1 MDKINLKEEA
11 TLEKIRSFFN
21 SEDMNEEEIA
31 SVLEELSDDEKEEL
45 TDYLL
50 EEEGISDLE
59 EIEEID
65 DIDDD
70 IIEESEDE
78 EDDRP
83 IKRPEPVSLS
93 PITRKD
99 MMKLSDLTNEEIV
112 ERFQQGNQNALSALV
127 EKNQGLVRSRA
138 SYFYRSHGNDLDLE
152 DLVQSGMLGMIRA
165 AEKFDLS
172 LGYKFTTYA
181 YKWID
186 KAIRKAINKEG
197 HTIRIPAGKY
207 LKLNK
212 LKQILKANPEA
223 SDEEIYKILEKE
235 GIDKKQADDL
245 FLINRNQV
253 NSTSLNINLDSEDST
268 GDELMDMVGDESTPV
283 DILILEKD
291 MENFLM
297 KALDQLTDREKQII
311 IYRYGLDNEK
321 PKTLE
326 EIGTIYD
333 LSRERI
339 RQIENQA
346 LGKLKE
352 YSDAENWKELLQ
364 NKLRIYLQQ
373 FFCKNFQESQA
384 F

>member
-1 MDKINLKEEA
+1 MDKINFNDEEVFEKFKDFFDEDDIDEKEA
-11 TLEKIRSFFN
+11 QKIYKGLT
-21 SEDMNEEEIA
+21 E
-31 SVLEELSDDEKEEL
+31 DEKEEFDQFL
-45 TDYLL
+45 
-50 EEEGISDLE
+50 
-59 EIEEID
+59 
-65 DIDDD
+65 
-70 IIEESEDE
+70 EDE
-78 EDDRP
+78 ELEEDEYKDEEDRKK
-83 IKRPEPVSLS
+83 IKNSLVARQRS
-93 PITRKD
+93 DIIR
-99 MMKLSDLTNEEIV
+99 LSDLTNEQIV
-112 ERFQQGNQNALSALV
+112 EQFQEGNQNALGALV
-127 EKNQGLVRSRA
+127 DKNQGLVRSRA
-138 SYFYRSHGNDLDLE
+138 SYFYRSHGNDLELE

-165 AEKFDLS
+165 AEKFDLT

-223 SDEEIYKILEKE
+223 SEEELYKILKQE

-268 GDELMDMVGDESTPV
+268 GDELMDMVGDDSIPV
-283 DILILEKD
+283 DDQILKKD
-291 MENFLM
+291 MEDFLM
-297 KALDQLTDREKQII
+297 KALDQLSDREKQII

-326 EIGTIYD
+326 EIGTIYS

-346 LGKLKE
+346 LGKLKQ
-352 YSDAENWKELLQ
+352 YSDQ
-364 NKLRIYLQQ
+364 D
-373 FFCKNFQESQA
+373 
-384 F
+384 

>member
-1 MDKINLKEEA
+1 MDKINLKD
-11 TLEKIRSFFN
+11 KRVVDRIRDFFN
-21 SEDMNEEEIA
+21 SEDMGVEEIA
-31 SVLEELSDDEKEEL
+31 SVLEELSEEEKEEL
-45 TDYLL
+45 TDFV
-50 EEEGISDLE
+50 EEEEIQEDEDYE
-59 EIEEID
+59 EKDDIEEAE
-65 DIDDD
+65 DIDEDD
-70 IIEESEDE
+70 EDE
-78 EDDRP
+78 EP
-83 IKRPEPVSLS
+83 KVKRSESTAIT
-93 PITRKD
+93 PITRSD
-99 MMKLSDLTNEEIV
+99 MMKMSDLTNEEIV
-112 ERFQQGNQNALSALV
+112 EQFQLGNQNALAALV

-165 AEKFDLS
+165 AEKFDLT

-283 DILILEKD
+283 DMLILERD

-297 KALDQLTDREKQII
+297 QALDQLTERERQII

-326 EIGTIYD
+326 EIGSIYD

-352 YSDAENWKELLQ
+352 YSDAE
-364 NKLRIYLQQ
+364 
-373 FFCKNFQESQA
+373 S
-384 F
+384 

>member
-1 MDKINLKEEA
+1 MDKINFNDEEVFEKFKDFFDEEDIDQKEA
-11 TLEKIRSFFN
+11 EKLYKSLT
-21 SEDMNEEEIA
+21 E
-31 SVLEELSDDEKEEL
+31 DEKEEF
-45 TDYLL
+45 DQYLEDEQL
-50 EEEGISDLE
+50 D
-59 EIEEID
+59 
-65 DIDDD
+65 
-70 IIEESEDE
+70 EDE
-78 EDDRP
+78 EENIHK
-83 IKRPEPVSLS
+83 IKNSLVAKKRS
-93 PITRKD
+93 DIIR
-99 MMKLSDLTNEEIV
+99 LSDLTNEQIV
-112 ERFQQGNQNALSALV
+112 EQFQEGNQNALGALV
-127 EKNQGLVRSRA
+127 DKNQGLVRSRA
-138 SYFYRSHGNDLDLE
+138 SYFYRSHGNDLELE

-165 AEKFDLS
+165 AEKFDLT

-223 SDEEIYKILEKE
+223 SEEELYKILKQE

-268 GDELMDMVGDESTPV
+268 GDELMDMVGDDSIPV
-283 DILILEKD
+283 DDQILKKD
-291 MENFLM
+291 MEDFLM
-297 KALDQLTDREKQII
+297 KALDQLSDREKQII

-326 EIGTIYD
+326 EIGTIYS

-346 LGKLKE
+346 LGKLKQ
-352 YSDAENWKELLQ
+352 YSDQDWK
-364 NKLRIYLQQ
+364 
-373 FFCKNFQESQA
+373 SA
-384 F
+384 

>member
-1 MDKINLKEEA
+1 MDKIDFNDEEVF
-11 TLEKIRSFFN
+11 EKFKDFFD
-21 SEDMNEEEIA
+21 EDDIDEKQAQKIYKGLTE
-31 SVLEELSDDEKEEL
+31 DEKEEFEQF
-45 TDYLL
+45 L
-50 EEEGISDLE
+50 EDEEL
-59 EIEEID
+59 EIEEEELEIEEEED
-65 DIDDD
+65 RKKIKNSIVARQRSD
-70 IIEESEDE
+70 II
-78 EDDRP
+78 R
-83 IKRPEPVSLS
+83 
-93 PITRKD
+93 
-99 MMKLSDLTNEEIV
+99 LSDLTNEQIV
-112 ERFQQGNQNALSALV
+112 EQFQEGNQNALGALV
-127 EKNQGLVRSRA
+127 DKNQGLVRSRA
-138 SYFYRSHGNDLDLE
+138 SYFYRSHGNDLELE

-165 AEKFDLS
+165 AEKFDLT

-223 SDEEIYKILEKE
+223 SEEELYKILKQE

-268 GDELMDMVGDESTPV
+268 GDELMDMVGDDSIPV
-283 DILILEKD
+283 DDQILKKD
-291 MENFLM
+291 MEDFLM
-297 KALDQLTDREKQII
+297 KALDQLSDREKQII

-326 EIGTIYD
+326 EIGTIYN

-346 LGKLKE
+346 LGKLKQ
-352 YSDAENWKELLQ
+352 YSDQDW
-364 NKLRIYLQQ
+364 
-373 FFCKNFQESQA
+373 
-384 F
+384 

>member
-1 MDKINLKEEA
+1 MDKINLKEERVV
-11 TLEKIRSFFN
+11 KRIRDFFN
-21 SEDMNEEEIA
+21 SEDIGIEEIA
-31 SVLEELSDDEKEEL
+31 TILEELSDEEKEEL
-45 TDYLL
+45 LDFI
-50 EEEGISDLE
+50 EEEE
-59 EIEEID
+59 EIEEDEEYEEKD
-65 DIDDD
+65 DIDQDVDIDD
-70 IIEESEDE
+70 EDDE
-78 EDDRP
+78 EETEV
-83 IKRPEPVSLS
+83 KRNESTAIT
-93 PITRKD
+93 PITRSD
-99 MMKLSDLTNEEIV
+99 MMKMSDLTNEEIV
-112 ERFQQGNQNALSALV
+112 EQFQLGNQNALAALV
-127 EKNQGLVRSRA
+127 DKNQGLVRSRA

-165 AEKFDLS
+165 AEKFDLT

-223 SDEEIYKILEKE
+223 SDEELYKILEKE

-283 DILILEKD
+283 DMLILERD

-297 KALDQLTDREKQII
+297 QALDQLTDREKQII

-321 PKTLE
+321 PRTLE

-352 YSDAENWKELLQ
+352 YSDS
-364 NKLRIYLQQ
+364 
-373 FFCKNFQESQA
+373 ES
-384 F
+384 

>member
-1 MDKINLKEEA
+1 MDKINLKDKE
-11 TLEKIRSFFN
+11 TLEKLRDYLDTS
-21 SEDMNEEEIA
+21 D
-31 SVLEELSDDEKEEL
+31 LSDEEL
-45 TDYLL
+45 TEIVEAMTD
-50 EEEGISDLE
+50 EQRE
-59 EIEEID
+59 EIL
-65 DIDDD
+65 D
-70 IIEESEDE
+70 IISE
-78 EDDRP
+78 EDDEDFDDDDDLIGSAKKGVNTSLAP
-83 IKRPEPVSLS
+83 IR
-93 PITRKD
+93 RKD
-99 MMKLSDLTNEEIV
+99 MMKLSDLNNEEIV
-112 ERFQQGNQNALSALV
+112 EQFQLGNQNALSALV

-138 SYFYRSHGNDLDLE
+138 SYFFRSHGNDLDLE

-165 AEKFDLS
+165 AEKFDLT

-223 SDEEIYKILEKE
+223 SDEEIYRILENE
-235 GIDKKQADDL
+235 GINKKQADDL

-283 DILILEKD
+283 DMLILEKD

-297 KALDQLTDREKQII
+297 QALDQLTDREKQII

-326 EIGTIYD
+326 QIGAIYD

-346 LGKLKE
+346 LGKLKD
-352 YSDAENWKELLQ
+352 YSDS
-364 NKLRIYLQQ
+364 IG
-373 FFCKNFQESQA
+373 
-384 F
+384 

>member
-1 MDKINLKEEA
+1 MGGKMDKINLKDKQ
-11 TLEKIRSFFN
+11 TLEKLKEYLN
-21 SEDMNEEEIA
+21 SDDLSEEEIFTI
-31 SVLEELSDDEKEEL
+31 LEGLSQEEK
-45 TDYLL
+45 
-50 EEEGISDLE
+50 
-59 EIEEID
+59 D
-65 DIDDD
+65 DIMEIITDDIEDEDDD
-70 IIEESEDE
+70 
-78 EDDRP
+78 DDDFIGRNKSGVNASITP
-83 IKRPEPVSLS
+83 IK
-93 PITRKD
+93 RKD
-99 MMKLSDLTNEEIV
+99 MMKLSDLTNEQIV
-112 ERFQQGNQNALSALV
+112 EQFQIGNQNALAALV

-138 SYFYRSHGNDLDLE
+138 SYFFRSHGNDLDLE

-223 SDEEIYKILEKE
+223 SDEELYRILENE

-283 DILILEKD
+283 DMLILEKD
-291 MENFLM
+291 MENFLL

-326 EIGTIYD
+326 EIGKIYD

-352 YSDAENWKELLQ
+352 FSERE
-364 NKLRIYLQQ
+364 
-373 FFCKNFQESQA
+373 E
-384 F
+384 

>member
-1 MDKINLKEEA
+1 MDKINFNDEEVFEKFKDFFDEDDIDEKEA
-11 TLEKIRSFFN
+11 QKIYKGLT
-21 SEDMNEEEIA
+21 E
-31 SVLEELSDDEKEEL
+31 DEKEEFDQFL
-45 TDYLL
+45 
-50 EEEGISDLE
+50 
-59 EIEEID
+59 
-65 DIDDD
+65 
-70 IIEESEDE
+70 EDE
-78 EDDRP
+78 ELEEDEYKDEEDRKK
-83 IKRPEPVSLS
+83 IKNSLVARQRS
-93 PITRKD
+93 DIIR
-99 MMKLSDLTNEEIV
+99 LSDLTNEQIV
-112 ERFQQGNQNALSALV
+112 EQFQDGNQNALGALV
-127 EKNQGLVRSRA
+127 DKNQGLVRSRA
-138 SYFYRSHGNDLDLE
+138 SYFYRSHGNDLELE

-165 AEKFDLS
+165 AEKFDLT

-223 SDEEIYKILEKE
+223 SEEELYKILKQE

-268 GDELMDMVGDESTPV
+268 GDELMDMVGDDSIPV
-283 DILILEKD
+283 DDQILKKD
-291 MENFLM
+291 MEDFLM
-297 KALDQLTDREKQII
+297 KALDQLSDREKQII

-326 EIGTIYD
+326 EIGTIYS

-346 LGKLKE
+346 LGKLKQ
-352 YSDAENWKELLQ
+352 YSDQ
-364 NKLRIYLQQ
+364 D
-373 FFCKNFQESQA
+373 
-384 F
+384 

>member
-1 MDKINLKEEA
+1 MDKINLKDKE
-11 TLEKIRSFFN
+11 TLEKLRDYLDTN
-21 SEDMNEEEIA
+21 D
-31 SVLEELSDDEKEEL
+31 LSDEEL
-45 TDYLL
+45 TNLVESMTD
-50 EEEGISDLE
+50 EQRE
-59 EIEEID
+59 EILDIISED
-65 DIDDD
+65 DEDFDDD
-70 IIEESEDE
+70 
-78 EDDRP
+78 DDDLIGSAKKGVNTSLAP
-83 IKRPEPVSLS
+83 IR
-93 PITRKD
+93 RKD
-99 MMKLSDLTNEEIV
+99 MMKLSDLNNEEIV
-112 ERFQQGNQNALSALV
+112 EQFQLGNQNALSALV

-138 SYFYRSHGNDLDLE
+138 SYFFRSHGNDLDLE

-165 AEKFDLS
+165 AEKFDLT

-223 SDEEIYKILEKE
+223 SDEEIYRILENE
-235 GIDKKQADDL
+235 GINKKQADDL

-283 DILILEKD
+283 DMVILEKD

-297 KALDQLTDREKQII
+297 QALDQLTEREKQII

-326 EIGTIYD
+326 QIGSIYD

-346 LGKLKE
+346 LGKLKD
-352 YSDAENWKELLQ
+352 YSDS
-364 NKLRIYLQQ
+364 IG
-373 FFCKNFQESQA
+373 
-384 F
+384 

>member
-1 MDKINLKEEA
+1 MDKINLKDER
-11 TLEKIRSFFN
+11 TIKRLHQYFN
-21 SEDMNEEEIA
+21 SEDMSQEEIA
-31 SVLEELSDDEKEEL
+31 SVIEDLSDEEKEEVYDFI
-45 TDYLL
+45 TK
-50 EEEGISDLE
+50 EEEIIE
-59 EIEEID
+59 EEEFEENEEID
-65 DIDDD
+65 EVDD
-70 IIEESEDE
+70 IEDE
-78 EDDRP
+78 DDEDF
-83 IKRPEPVSLS
+83 IKVKRNQTAAITPL
-93 PITRKD
+93 TRKD

-112 ERFQQGNQNALSALV
+112 EQFQEGNQNALAALV

-223 SDEEIYKILEKE
+223 SDEELYKILEKE

-283 DILILEKD
+283 DMLILERD

-297 KALDQLTDREKQII
+297 KALNQLTDREKQII

-326 EIGTIYD
+326 EIGSIYD

-352 YSDAENWKELLQ
+352 YSDSEN
-364 NKLRIYLQQ
+364 
-373 FFCKNFQESQA
+373 
-384 F
+384 

>member
-1 MDKINLKEEA
+1 MDKIDFNDEEVF
-11 TLEKIRSFFN
+11 EKFKDFFD
-21 SEDMNEEEIA
+21 EDDIDEKQAQKIYKGLTE
-31 SVLEELSDDEKEEL
+31 DEKEEFEQF
-45 TDYLL
+45 L
-50 EEEGISDLE
+50 EDEEL
-59 EIEEID
+59 EIEEEEDRKKIKNS
-65 DIDDD
+65 IVARQRSD
-70 IIEESEDE
+70 II
-78 EDDRP
+78 R
-83 IKRPEPVSLS
+83 
-93 PITRKD
+93 
-99 MMKLSDLTNEEIV
+99 LSDLTNEQIV
-112 ERFQQGNQNALSALV
+112 EQFQEGNQNALGALV
-127 EKNQGLVRSRA
+127 DKNQGLVRSRA
-138 SYFYRSHGNDLDLE
+138 SYFYRSHGNDLELE

-165 AEKFDLS
+165 AEKFDLT

-223 SDEEIYKILEKE
+223 SEEELYKILKQE

-268 GDELMDMVGDESTPV
+268 GDELMDMVGDDSIPV
-283 DILILEKD
+283 DDQILKKD
-291 MENFLM
+291 MEDFLM
-297 KALDQLTDREKQII
+297 KALDQLSEREKQII

-326 EIGTIYD
+326 EIGTIYN

-346 LGKLKE
+346 LGKLKQ
-352 YSDAENWKELLQ
+352 YSDQ
-364 NKLRIYLQQ
+364 D
-373 FFCKNFQESQA
+373 
-384 F
+384 

>member
-1 MDKINLKEEA
+1 MDKINLKDKE
-11 TLEKIRSFFN
+11 TLEKLRDYLDTTDMTEEELIEVVESMTDEQKEEILDII
-21 SEDMNEEEIA
+21 SEDD
-31 SVLEELSDDEKEEL
+31 DDE
-45 TDYLL
+45 DF
-50 EEEGISDLE
+50 
-59 EIEEID
+59 
-65 DIDDD
+65 DDD
-70 IIEESEDE
+70 DLIGSAKKGVNTSLA
-78 EDDRP
+78 P
-83 IKRPEPVSLS
+83 IR
-93 PITRKD
+93 RKD
-99 MMKLSDLTNEEIV
+99 MMKLSDLNNEEIV
-112 ERFQQGNQNALSALV
+112 EQFQLGNQNALSALV

-138 SYFYRSHGNDLDLE
+138 SYFFRSHGNDLDLE

-165 AEKFDLS
+165 AEKFDLT

-223 SDEEIYKILEKE
+223 SDEEIYRILENE
-235 GIDKKQADDL
+235 GINKKQADDL

-283 DILILEKD
+283 DMLILEKD

-297 KALDQLTDREKQII
+297 QALDQLTDREKQII

-326 EIGTIYD
+326 QIGSIYD

-346 LGKLKE
+346 LGKLKD
-352 YSDAENWKELLQ
+352 YSDS
-364 NKLRIYLQQ
+364 IG
-373 FFCKNFQESQA
+373 
-384 F
+384 

>member
-1 MDKINLKEEA
+1 MDKINLKDTE
-11 TLEKIRSFFN
+11 TLEKLRDYLDTS
-21 SEDMNEEEIA
+21 D
-31 SVLEELSDDEKEEL
+31 LSDEEL
-45 TDYLL
+45 TQLVEAMTD
-50 EEEGISDLE
+50 EQRE
-59 EIEEID
+59 EIL
-65 DIDDD
+65 D
-70 IIEESEDE
+70 IISE
-78 EDDRP
+78 EDDEDFDDDDDLIGSAKKGVNTSLAP
-83 IKRPEPVSLS
+83 IR
-93 PITRKD
+93 RKD
-99 MMKLSDLTNEEIV
+99 MMKLSDLNNEEIV
-112 ERFQQGNQNALSALV
+112 EQFQLGNQNALSALV

-138 SYFYRSHGNDLDLE
+138 SYFFRSHGNDLDLE

-165 AEKFDLS
+165 AEKFDLT

-223 SDEEIYKILEKE
+223 SDEEIYRILENE
-235 GIDKKQADDL
+235 GINKKQADDL

-283 DILILEKD
+283 DMLILEKD

-297 KALDQLTDREKQII
+297 QALDQLTDREKQII

-326 EIGTIYD
+326 QIGSIYD

-346 LGKLKE
+346 LGKLKD
-352 YSDAENWKELLQ
+352 YSDS
-364 NKLRIYLQQ
+364 IG
-373 FFCKNFQESQA
+373 
-384 F
+384 

>member
-1 MDKINLKEEA
+1 MDKIDFNDKEVF
-11 TLEKIRSFFN
+11 EKFKDFFD
-21 SEDMNEEEIA
+21 EDDIDEKQAQKIYKGLTE
-31 SVLEELSDDEKEEL
+31 DEKEEFEQF
-45 TDYLL
+45 L
-50 EEEGISDLE
+50 EDEEL
-59 EIEEID
+59 EIEEEEDRKKIKNS
-65 DIDDD
+65 IVARQRSD
-70 IIEESEDE
+70 II
-78 EDDRP
+78 R
-83 IKRPEPVSLS
+83 
-93 PITRKD
+93 
-99 MMKLSDLTNEEIV
+99 LSDLTNEQIV
-112 ERFQQGNQNALSALV
+112 EQFQEGNQNALGALV
-127 EKNQGLVRSRA
+127 DKNQGLVRSRA
-138 SYFYRSHGNDLDLE
+138 SYFYRSHGNDLELE

-165 AEKFDLS
+165 AEKFDLT

-223 SDEEIYKILEKE
+223 SEEELYKILKQE

-268 GDELMDMVGDESTPV
+268 GDELMDMVGDDSIPV
-283 DILILEKD
+283 DDQILKKD
-291 MENFLM
+291 MEDFLM
-297 KALDQLTDREKQII
+297 KALDQLSDREKQII

-326 EIGTIYD
+326 EIGTIYN

-346 LGKLKE
+346 LGKLKQ
-352 YSDAENWKELLQ
+352 YSDQDW
-364 NKLRIYLQQ
+364 
-373 FFCKNFQESQA
+373 
-384 F
+384 

>member
-1 MDKINLKEEA
+1 MDKINLKDKK
-11 TLEKIRSFFN
+11 TLEKLQEYLN
-21 SEDMNEEEIA
+21 SEDLTEEEII
-31 SVLEELSDDEKEEL
+31 SILEGLTEEEKDEIMDIISDEVDDDE
-45 TDYLL
+45 
-50 EEEGISDLE
+50 
-59 EIEEID
+59 
-65 DIDDD
+65 DDD
-70 IIEESEDE
+70 FEERNKNVSKTSIMPISRRDMIE
-78 EDDRP
+78 
-83 IKRPEPVSLS
+83 
-93 PITRKD
+93 
-99 MMKLSDLTNEEIV
+99 LSDLTNEQIV
-112 ERFQQGNQNALSALV
+112 EQFQIGNQNALAALV

-138 SYFYRSHGNDLDLE
+138 SYFFRSHGNDLDLE

-223 SDEEIYKILEKE
+223 SDEELYRILEKE

-283 DILILEKD
+283 DMLILEKD
-291 MENFLM
+291 MENFLL

-311 IYRYGLDNEK
+311 IFRYGLDNEK

-326 EIGTIYD
+326 EIGKIYD

-352 YSDAENWKELLQ
+352 FSERE
-364 NKLRIYLQQ
+364 
-373 FFCKNFQESQA
+373 E
-384 F
+384 

>member
-50 EEEGISDLE
+50 EEEGISDPE

-70 IIEESEDE
+70 IIEENEDE

-83 IKRPEPVSLS
+83 IKRSEPVSLS

-352 YSDAENWKELLQ
+352 YSDAEN
-364 NKLRIYLQQ
+364 
-373 FFCKNFQESQA
+373 
-384 F
+384 

>member
-1 MDKINLKEEA
+1 MGDKMDKINLKDKK
-11 TLEKIRSFFN
+11 TLEKLKEYLN
-21 SEDMNEEEIA
+21 SEDLTEEEII
-31 SVLEELSDDEKEEL
+31 SILEGLTEEEKDEIMDIISDEVDDDE
-45 TDYLL
+45 
-50 EEEGISDLE
+50 
-59 EIEEID
+59 
-65 DIDDD
+65 DDD
-70 IIEESEDE
+70 DFEERKTNVSKTSIMPISRRDMIE
-78 EDDRP
+78 
-83 IKRPEPVSLS
+83 
-93 PITRKD
+93 
-99 MMKLSDLTNEEIV
+99 LSDLTNEQIV
-112 ERFQQGNQNALSALV
+112 EQFQIGNQNALAALV

-138 SYFYRSHGNDLDLE
+138 SYFFRSHGNDLDLE

-223 SDEEIYKILEKE
+223 SDEELYRILEKE

-283 DILILEKD
+283 DMLILEKD
-291 MENFLM
+291 MENFLL

-311 IYRYGLDNEK
+311 IFRYGLDNEK

-326 EIGTIYD
+326 EIGKIYD

-352 YSDAENWKELLQ
+352 FSERE
-364 NKLRIYLQQ
+364 
-373 FFCKNFQESQA
+373 E
-384 F
+384 

>member
-1 MDKINLKEEA
+1 MDKINLKDERVVDR
-11 TLEKIRSFFN
+11 IRDFFN
-21 SEDMNEEEIA
+21 SEDMGVEEID
-31 SVLEELSDDEKEEL
+31 SVLEELSDEEKEEL
-45 TDYLL
+45 VDFI
-50 EEEGISDLE
+50 EEEV
-59 EIEEID
+59 IEEDEVYEEKD
-65 DIDDD
+65 DIEETEDIDEDDEE
-70 IIEESEDE
+70 EESKV
-78 EDDRP
+78 
-83 IKRPEPVSLS
+83 KRSESTAIT
-93 PITRKD
+93 PITRSD
-99 MMKLSDLTNEEIV
+99 MMKMSDLTNEEIV
-112 ERFQQGNQNALSALV
+112 EQFQLGNQNALAALV

-165 AEKFDLS
+165 AEKFDLT

-283 DILILEKD
+283 DMLILERD

-297 KALDQLTDREKQII
+297 QALDQLTERERQII

-326 EIGTIYD
+326 EIGSIYD

-352 YSDAENWKELLQ
+352 YSDAE
-364 NKLRIYLQQ
+364 
-373 FFCKNFQESQA
+373 S
-384 F
+384 

>member
-1 MDKINLKEEA
+1 MDKINLKDKE
-11 TLEKIRSFFN
+11 TLEKLRDYLDTSDL
-21 SEDMNEEEIA
+21 SEEELIQLVDA
-31 SVLEELSDDEKEEL
+31 MTDEQKEEIL
-45 TDYLL
+45 
-50 EEEGISDLE
+50 
-59 EIEEID
+59 
-65 DIDDD
+65 D
-70 IIEESEDE
+70 IISE
-78 EDDRP
+78 EDDEDFDEDDDLIGSAKKGVNTSLAP
-83 IKRPEPVSLS
+83 IR
-93 PITRKD
+93 RKD
-99 MMKLSDLTNEEIV
+99 MMKLSDLNNEEIV
-112 ERFQQGNQNALSALV
+112 EQFQLGNQNSLSALV

-138 SYFYRSHGNDLDLE
+138 SYFFRSHGNDLDLE

-165 AEKFDLS
+165 AEKFDLT

-223 SDEEIYKILEKE
+223 SDEEIYRILENE
-235 GIDKKQADDL
+235 GLNKKQADDL

-283 DILILEKD
+283 DMLILEKD

-297 KALDQLTDREKQII
+297 QALDQLTEREKQII

-326 EIGTIYD
+326 QIGSIYD

-346 LGKLKE
+346 LGKLKD
-352 YSDAENWKELLQ
+352 YSDS
-364 NKLRIYLQQ
+364 IG
-373 FFCKNFQESQA
+373 
-384 F
+384 

>member
-1 MDKINLKEEA
+1 MDKINLKDERVVER
-11 TLEKIRSFFN
+11 IRDFFN
-21 SEDMNEEEIA
+21 SEDMGVEEIA
-31 SVLEELSDDEKEEL
+31 SVLEELSEEEKEEL
-45 TDYLL
+45 TDFV
-50 EEEGISDLE
+50 EEEEIQEDEDYE
-59 EIEEID
+59 EKDDIEEAE
-65 DIDDD
+65 DIDEDD
-70 IIEESEDE
+70 EDE
-78 EDDRP
+78 EP
-83 IKRPEPVSLS
+83 KVKRSESTAIT
-93 PITRKD
+93 PITRSD
-99 MMKLSDLTNEEIV
+99 MMKMSDLTNEEIV
-112 ERFQQGNQNALSALV
+112 EQFQLGNQNALAALV

-165 AEKFDLS
+165 AEKFDLT

-283 DILILEKD
+283 DMLILERD

-297 KALDQLTDREKQII
+297 QALDQLTERERQII

-326 EIGTIYD
+326 EIGSIYD

-352 YSDAENWKELLQ
+352 YSDAE
-364 NKLRIYLQQ
+364 
-373 FFCKNFQESQA
+373 S
-384 F
+384 

>member
-1 MDKINLKEEA
+1 MDKINLEDKE
-11 TLEKIRSFFN
+11 TLEKLKDYLDN
-21 SEDMNEEEIA
+21 PDMTDEDLLKVIESLTEDQKEEI
-31 SVLEELSDDEKEEL
+31 LEIIAEDDE
-45 TDYLL
+45 DF
-50 EEEGISDLE
+50 
-59 EIEEID
+59 
-65 DIDDD
+65 DDD
-70 IIEESEDE
+70 
-78 EDDRP
+78 DDDDDLIGSAKKGVNTSLAP
-83 IKRPEPVSLS
+83 IK
-93 PITRKD
+93 RKD
-99 MMKLSDLTNEEIV
+99 MMKLSDLNNEEIV
-112 ERFQQGNQNALSALV
+112 EQFQLGNQNALAALV

-138 SYFYRSHGNDLDLE
+138 SYFFRSHGNDLDLE

-223 SDEEIYKILEKE
+223 SDEELYRILENE
-235 GIDKKQADDL
+235 GINKKQADDL

-283 DILILEKD
+283 DMLILEKD

-297 KALDQLTDREKQII
+297 QALDQLTDREKQII

-326 EIGTIYD
+326 QIGSIYD

-346 LGKLKE
+346 LGKLKD
-352 YSDAENWKELLQ
+352 YSDLVG
-364 NKLRIYLQQ
+364 
-373 FFCKNFQESQA
+373 
-384 F
+384 

>member
-1 MDKINLKEEA
+1 MDKINLNDES
-11 TLEKIRSFFN
+11 TLDEFRNFI
-21 SEDMNEEEIA
+21 EDEEI
-31 SVLEELSDDEKEEL
+31 D
-45 TDYLL
+45 
-50 EEEGISDLE
+50 
-59 EIEEID
+59 EEID
-65 DIDDD
+65 DEIKEDQ
-70 IIEESEDE
+70 EELE
-78 EDDRP
+78 EDDADDDDEEVFEGSRAIEKAKSRAIIP
-83 IKRPEPVSLS
+83 RQKNSLVAKR
-93 PITRKD
+93 RND

-112 ERFQQGNQNALSALV
+112 ERFQDGNQSALGALV

-138 SYFYRSHGNDLDLE
+138 SYFYKSHGNDLELE

-165 AEKFDLS
+165 AEKFDLT

-223 SDEEIYKILEKE
+223 SDEEIYAILEKE
-235 GIDKKQADDL
+235 GIDKKQADNL

-253 NSTSLNINLDSEDST
+253 NSTSLNINLDSEDSA
-268 GDELMDMVGDESTPV
+268 GDELMDMVGDDSMPV
-283 DILILEKD
+283 DDQILEKD
-291 MENFLM
+291 MERFLM
-297 KALDQLTDREKQII
+297 ESLDRLSEREKQII

-326 EIGTIYD
+326 EIGSIYD

-346 LGKLKE
+346 LVKLKGF
-352 YSDAENWKELLQ
+352 SDEE
-364 NKLRIYLQQ
+364 
-373 FFCKNFQESQA
+373 
-384 F
+384 

>member
-1 MDKINLKEEA
+1 MTVYTDQIYGGYMDKINFKNEEI
-11 TLEKIRSFFN
+11 LEKFKEFFD
-21 SEDMNEEEIA
+21 EDDIDEKNALKIYEK
-31 SVLEELSDDEKEEL
+31 LDDEEKEEF
-45 TDYLL
+45 DQYL
-50 EEEGISDLE
+50 
-59 EIEEID
+59 ID
-65 DIDDD
+65 D
-70 IIEESEDE
+70 EEDE
-78 EDDRP
+78 ETSQK
-83 IKRPEPVSLS
+83 IKNSLVAKMRS
-93 PITRKD
+93 DII
-99 MMKLSDLTNEEIV
+99 KLSDLTNEQIV
-112 ERFQQGNQNALSALV
+112 EQFQKGNQNALGALV
-127 EKNQGLVRSRA
+127 DKNQGLVRSRA
-138 SYFYRSHGNDLDLE
+138 SYFYRSHGNDLELE

-165 AEKFDLS
+165 AEKFDLT

-223 SDEEIYKILEKE
+223 TEEELYRILKQE
-235 GIDKKQADDL
+235 GINKKQADDL

-268 GDELMDMVGDESTPV
+268 GDELMDMVGDDSIPI
-283 DILILEKD
+283 DDQILKKD
-291 MENFLM
+291 MEDFLL

-311 IYRYGLDNEK
+311 IFRYGLDNEK

-326 EIGTIYD
+326 EIGSIYD

-346 LGKLKE
+346 LAKLKE
-352 YSDAENWKELLQ
+352 YSDKE
-364 NKLRIYLQQ
+364 
-373 FFCKNFQESQA
+373 
-384 F
+384 

>member
-1 MDKINLKEEA
+1 MDKINLKDER
-11 TLEKIRSFFN
+11 TIKRLHQYFN
-21 SEDMNEEEIA
+21 SEDMSQEEIA
-31 SVLEELSDDEKEEL
+31 SVIEDLSDEEKEEVYDFI
-45 TDYLL
+45 TK
-50 EEEGISDLE
+50 EEE
-59 EIEEID
+59 
-65 DIDDD
+65 
-70 IIEESEDE
+70 IIEEEDE
-78 EDDRP
+78 EFEENEDIDEVDDIEDEDDEDF
-83 IKRPEPVSLS
+83 IKAKRNQAAAITPL
-93 PITRKD
+93 TRKD

-112 ERFQQGNQNALSALV
+112 EQFQEGNQNALAALV

-223 SDEEIYKILEKE
+223 SDEELYKILEKE

-283 DILILEKD
+283 DMLILERD

-297 KALDQLTDREKQII
+297 KALNQLTDREKQII

-326 EIGTIYD
+326 EIGSIYD

-352 YSDAENWKELLQ
+352 YSDSEN
-364 NKLRIYLQQ
+364 
-373 FFCKNFQESQA
+373 
-384 F
+384 

>member
-1 MDKINLKEEA
+1 MDKINLKDERVVER
-11 TLEKIRSFFN
+11 IRSYFN
-21 SEDMNEEEIA
+21 SQDMGKEEIA
-31 SVLEELSDDEKEEL
+31 SVLEELSDEEKEEL
-45 TDYLL
+45 IEFIDD
-50 EEEGISDLE
+50 EEIEDDE
-59 EIEEID
+59 EFEEKDDIEEID
-65 DIDDD
+65 DID
-70 IIEESEDE
+70 EDE
-78 EDDRP
+78 DDDEP
-83 IKRPEPVSLS
+83 KIKRSESTAIT
-93 PITRKD
+93 PITRSD
-99 MMKLSDLTNEEIV
+99 MMKMSDLTNEEIV
-112 ERFQQGNQNALSALV
+112 EQFQKGNQNALAALV

-165 AEKFDLS
+165 AEKFDLT

-212 LKQILKANPEA
+212 LKQILKANPES

-283 DILILEKD
+283 DILILERD

-297 KALDQLTDREKQII
+297 KALDQLTEREKQII

-326 EIGTIYD
+326 EIGSIYD

-352 YSDAENWKELLQ
+352 YSDAEN
-364 NKLRIYLQQ
+364 
-373 FFCKNFQESQA
+373 
-384 F
+384 

>member
-1 MDKINLKEEA
+1 MDKINLNDES
-11 TLEKIRSFFN
+11 TLEKFKEFIE
-21 SEDMNEEEIA
+21 EDDIDEIEA
-31 SVLEELSDDEKEEL
+31 QKIYDDFSLDKKEEF
-45 TDYLL
+45 DQYL
-50 EEEGISDLE
+50 EDFEDDDFDD
-59 EIEEID
+59 EIEE
-65 DIDDD
+65 
-70 IIEESEDE
+70 
-78 EDDRP
+78 DRP
-83 IKRPEPVSLS
+83 IRKPSNNLLVAKKRS
-93 PITRKD
+93 D

-112 ERFQQGNQNALSALV
+112 ERFQEGNQNALAALV
-127 EKNQGLVRSRA
+127 DKNQGLVRSRA
-138 SYFYRSHGNDLDLE
+138 SYFYRSHGNDLELE

-165 AEKFDLS
+165 AEKFDIS

-223 SDEEIYKILEKE
+223 SDDEIYEILAKE

-268 GDELMDMVGDESTPV
+268 GDELMDMVGDDSTPV
-283 DILILEKD
+283 DDQILKKD
-291 MENFLM
+291 MEDFLM

-326 EIGTIYD
+326 EIGTIYK

-346 LGKLKE
+346 LGKLKQ
-352 YSDAENWKELLQ
+352 YSD
-364 NKLRIYLQQ
+364 
-373 FFCKNFQESQA
+373 QE
-384 F
+384 

>member
-1 MDKINLKEEA
+1 MDKIDFNDEEVF
-11 TLEKIRSFFN
+11 EKFKDFFD
-21 SEDMNEEEIA
+21 EDDIDEKQAQKIYKGLTEE
-31 SVLEELSDDEKEEL
+31 EKEEFEQF
-45 TDYLL
+45 L
-50 EEEGISDLE
+50 EDEEL
-59 EIEEID
+59 EIEEEEDRKKIKNS
-65 DIDDD
+65 IVARQRSD
-70 IIEESEDE
+70 II
-78 EDDRP
+78 R
-83 IKRPEPVSLS
+83 
-93 PITRKD
+93 
-99 MMKLSDLTNEEIV
+99 LSDLTNEQIV
-112 ERFQQGNQNALSALV
+112 EQFQEGNQNALGALV
-127 EKNQGLVRSRA
+127 DKNQGLVRSRA
-138 SYFYRSHGNDLDLE
+138 SYFYRSHGNDLELE

-165 AEKFDLS
+165 AEKFDLT

-223 SDEEIYKILEKE
+223 SEEELYKILKQE

-268 GDELMDMVGDESTPV
+268 GDELMDMVGDDSIPV
-283 DILILEKD
+283 DDQILKKD
-291 MENFLM
+291 MEDFLM
-297 KALDQLTDREKQII
+297 KALDQLSDREKQII

-326 EIGTIYD
+326 EIGTIYN

-346 LGKLKE
+346 LGKLKQ
-352 YSDAENWKELLQ
+352 YSDQDW
-364 NKLRIYLQQ
+364 
-373 FFCKNFQESQA
+373 
-384 F
+384 

>member
-1 MDKINLKEEA
+1 MGDRMDKINLKDEQ
-11 TLEKIRSFFN
+11 TLEKLREYLNADELS
-21 SEDMNEEEIA
+21 EEEISTTIEA
-31 SVLEELSDDEKEEL
+31 LS
-45 TDYLL
+45 
-50 EEEGISDLE
+50 EEEQDEL
-59 EIEEID
+59 ID
-65 DIDDD
+65 YI
-70 IIEESEDE
+70 SEDYE
-78 EDDRP
+78 EEFDEETDLGGGLAKRNPASIKP
-83 IKRPEPVSLS
+83 IKRQ
-93 PITRKD
+93 D
-99 MMKLSDLTNEEIV
+99 MMKLSDLSNEEIV
-112 ERFQQGNQNALSALV
+112 SQFQRGNQNALAALV

-138 SYFYRSHGNDLDLE
+138 SYFFRSHGNDLDLE

-223 SDEEIYKILEKE
+223 SDEELYKILENE

-283 DILILEKD
+283 DMLILEKD
-291 MENFLM
+291 MEEFLI
-297 KALDQLTDREKQII
+297 KALDQLTEREKQII
-311 IYRYGLDNEK
+311 IYRYGLD
-321 PKTLE
+321 
-326 EIGTIYD
+326 
-333 LSRERI
+333 LSLI
-339 RQIENQA
+339 HI
-346 LGKLKE
+346 
-352 YSDAENWKELLQ
+352 
-364 NKLRIYLQQ
+364 
-373 FFCKNFQESQA
+373 
-384 F
+384 

>member
-1 MDKINLKEEA
+1 MDIISDEV
-11 TLEKIRSFFN
+11 
-21 SEDMNEEEIA
+21 D
-31 SVLEELSDDEKEEL
+31 DDE
-45 TDYLL
+45 
-50 EEEGISDLE
+50 
-59 EIEEID
+59 
-65 DIDDD
+65 DDD
-70 IIEESEDE
+70 DFEERNKNVSKTSIMPISRRDMIE
-78 EDDRP
+78 
-83 IKRPEPVSLS
+83 
-93 PITRKD
+93 
-99 MMKLSDLTNEEIV
+99 LSDLTNEQIV
-112 ERFQQGNQNALSALV
+112 EQFQIGNQNALAALV

-138 SYFYRSHGNDLDLE
+138 SYFFRSHGNDLDLE

-223 SDEEIYKILEKE
+223 SDEELYRILEKE

-283 DILILEKD
+283 DMLILEKD
-291 MENFLM
+291 MENFLL

-311 IYRYGLDNEK
+311 IFRYGLDNEK

-326 EIGTIYD
+326 EIGKIYD

-352 YSDAENWKELLQ
+352 FSERE
-364 NKLRIYLQQ
+364 
-373 FFCKNFQESQA
+373 E
-384 F
+384 

>member
-1 MDKINLKEEA
+1 MDKINLKDERVVER
-11 TLEKIRSFFN
+11 IRSYFN
-21 SEDMNEEEIA
+21 SQDMGKEEIA
-31 SVLEELSDDEKEEL
+31 SVLEELSDEEKEEL
-45 TDYLL
+45 IEFIDD
-50 EEEGISDLE
+50 EEIE
-59 EIEEID
+59 EDEEFEEKDDIEEID
-65 DIDDD
+65 DID
-70 IIEESEDE
+70 EDE
-78 EDDRP
+78 DDDEP
-83 IKRPEPVSLS
+83 KIKRSEPTAIT
-93 PITRKD
+93 PITRSD
-99 MMKLSDLTNEEIV
+99 MMKMSDLTNEEIV
-112 ERFQQGNQNALSALV
+112 EQFQKGNQNALAALV

-165 AEKFDLS
+165 AEKFDLT

-283 DILILEKD
+283 DILILERD

-297 KALDQLTDREKQII
+297 KALDQLTEREKQII

-326 EIGTIYD
+326 EIGSIYD

-352 YSDAENWKELLQ
+352 YSDAEN
-364 NKLRIYLQQ
+364 
-373 FFCKNFQESQA
+373 
-384 F
+384 

>member
-1 MDKINLKEEA
+1 MDKIDFNDEEFF
-11 TLEKIRSFFN
+11 EKFKDFFD
-21 SEDMNEEEIA
+21 EDDIDEKQAQKIYKGLTE
-31 SVLEELSDDEKEEL
+31 DEKEEFEQF
-45 TDYLL
+45 L
-50 EEEGISDLE
+50 EDEEL
-59 EIEEID
+59 EIEEEEDRKKIKNS
-65 DIDDD
+65 IVARQRSD
-70 IIEESEDE
+70 II
-78 EDDRP
+78 R
-83 IKRPEPVSLS
+83 
-93 PITRKD
+93 
-99 MMKLSDLTNEEIV
+99 LSDLTNEQIV
-112 ERFQQGNQNALSALV
+112 EQFQEGNQNALGALV
-127 EKNQGLVRSRA
+127 DKNQGLVRSRA
-138 SYFYRSHGNDLDLE
+138 SYFYRSHGNDLELE

-165 AEKFDLS
+165 AEKFDLT

-223 SDEEIYKILEKE
+223 SEEELYKILKQE

-268 GDELMDMVGDESTPV
+268 GDELMDMVGDDSIPV
-283 DILILEKD
+283 DDQILKKD
-291 MENFLM
+291 MEDFLM
-297 KALDQLTDREKQII
+297 KALDQLSDREKQII

-326 EIGTIYD
+326 EIGTIYN

-346 LGKLKE
+346 LGKLKQ
-352 YSDAENWKELLQ
+352 YSDQDW
-364 NKLRIYLQQ
+364 
-373 FFCKNFQESQA
+373 
-384 F
+384 

>member
-1 MDKINLKEEA
+1 MDKINLKDKEN
-11 TLEKIRSFFN
+11 LEKLRDYLDTSDL
-21 SEDMNEEEIA
+21 SEEELI
-31 SVLEELSDDEKEEL
+31 ELVDAMTDEQKEEIL
-45 TDYLL
+45 
-50 EEEGISDLE
+50 
-59 EIEEID
+59 
-65 DIDDD
+65 D
-70 IIEESEDE
+70 IISE
-78 EDDRP
+78 EDDEDFDDDDDLIGSAKKGVNTSLAP
-83 IKRPEPVSLS
+83 IK
-93 PITRKD
+93 RKD
-99 MMKLSDLTNEEIV
+99 MMKLSDLNNEEIV
-112 ERFQQGNQNALSALV
+112 EQFQLGNQNALSALV

-138 SYFYRSHGNDLDLE
+138 SYFFRSHGNDLDLE

-165 AEKFDLS
+165 AEKFDLT

-223 SDEEIYKILEKE
+223 SDEELYRILENE
-235 GIDKKQADDL
+235 GINKKQADDL

-283 DILILEKD
+283 DMLILEKD

-297 KALDQLTDREKQII
+297 QALDQLTEREKQII

-326 EIGTIYD
+326 QIGAIYD

-346 LGKLKE
+346 LGKLKD
-352 YSDAENWKELLQ
+352 YSDS
-364 NKLRIYLQQ
+364 IG
-373 FFCKNFQESQA
+373 
-384 F
+384 

>member
-1 MDKINLKEEA
+1 MDKINFNDEEVF
-11 TLEKIRSFFN
+11 EKFKDFFD
-21 SEDMNEEEIA
+21 EDDIDEKDAQKIYKGLTE
-31 SVLEELSDDEKEEL
+31 DEKEEFDQFL
-45 TDYLL
+45 EDEEL
-50 EEEGISDLE
+50 EED
-59 EIEEID
+59 
-65 DIDDD
+65 
-70 IIEESEDE
+70 EDE
-78 EDDRP
+78 EDRKK
-83 IKRPEPVSLS
+83 IKNSLVARQRS
-93 PITRKD
+93 DIIR
-99 MMKLSDLTNEEIV
+99 LSDLTNEQIV
-112 ERFQQGNQNALSALV
+112 EQFQEGNQNALGALV
-127 EKNQGLVRSRA
+127 DKNQGLVRSRA
-138 SYFYRSHGNDLDLE
+138 SYFYRSHGNDLELE

-165 AEKFDLS
+165 AEKFDLT

-223 SDEEIYKILEKE
+223 SEEELYKILKQE

-268 GDELMDMVGDESTPV
+268 GDELMDMVGDDSIPV
-283 DILILEKD
+283 DDQILKKD
-291 MENFLM
+291 MEDFLM
-297 KALDQLTDREKQII
+297 KALDQLSDREKQII

-326 EIGTIYD
+326 EIGTIYS

-346 LGKLKE
+346 LGKLKQ
-352 YSDAENWKELLQ
+352 YSDQ
-364 NKLRIYLQQ
+364 D
-373 FFCKNFQESQA
+373 
-384 F
+384 

>member
-50 EEEGISDLE
+50 EEEGISDPE

-352 YSDAENWKELLQ
+352 YSDAEN
-364 NKLRIYLQQ
+364 
-373 FFCKNFQESQA
+373 
-384 F
+384 

>member
-1 MDKINLKEEA
+1 MDKINLKDERVVDR
-11 TLEKIRSFFN
+11 LRSYFN
-21 SEDMNEEEIA
+21 SLDMSEEEIA
-31 SVLEELSDDEKEEL
+31 IVIEELSDEEKDEL
-45 TDYLL
+45 
-50 EEEGISDLE
+50 
-59 EIEEID
+59 IEFI
-65 DIDDD
+65 
-70 IIEESEDE
+70 DE
-78 EDDRP
+78 EDDENYEEEIEVNADDDIDELEDIEDDEEEEDDAP
-83 IKRPEPVSLS
+83 KRIESTAIS

-99 MMKLSDLTNEEIV
+99 MMKMSDLTNEEIV
-112 ERFQQGNQNALSALV
+112 GKFQEGNQNALAALV

-223 SDEEIYKILEKE
+223 SDEELYKILEKE

-283 DILILEKD
+283 DMLILERD

-297 KALDQLTDREKQII
+297 QALDQLTERERQII

-326 EIGTIYD
+326 EIGSIYD

-352 YSDAENWKELLQ
+352 YSDAEN
-364 NKLRIYLQQ
+364 
-373 FFCKNFQESQA
+373 
-384 F
+384 

>member
-1 MDKINLKEEA
+1 MDKID
-11 TLEKIRSFFN
+11 FN
-21 SEDMNEEEIA
+21 DEEIFEKFKDFFDEDDIDEKQA
-31 SVLEELSDDEKEEL
+31 QKIYKGLTEDEKEEFEQF
-45 TDYLL
+45 L
-50 EEEGISDLE
+50 EDEEL
-59 EIEEID
+59 EIEEEEDRKKIKNS
-65 DIDDD
+65 IVARQRSD
-70 IIEESEDE
+70 II
-78 EDDRP
+78 R
-83 IKRPEPVSLS
+83 
-93 PITRKD
+93 
-99 MMKLSDLTNEEIV
+99 LSDLTNEQIV
-112 ERFQQGNQNALSALV
+112 EQFQEGNQNALGALV
-127 EKNQGLVRSRA
+127 DKNQGLVRSRA
-138 SYFYRSHGNDLDLE
+138 SYFYRSHGNDLELE

-165 AEKFDLS
+165 AEKFDLT

-223 SDEEIYKILEKE
+223 SEEELYKILKQE

-268 GDELMDMVGDESTPV
+268 GDELMDMVGDDSIPV
-283 DILILEKD
+283 DDQILKKD
-291 MENFLM
+291 MEDFLM
-297 KALDQLTDREKQII
+297 KALDQLSDREKQII

-326 EIGTIYD
+326 EIGTIYN

-346 LGKLKE
+346 LGKLKQ
-352 YSDAENWKELLQ
+352 YSDQ
-364 NKLRIYLQQ
+364 D
-373 FFCKNFQESQA
+373 
-384 F
+384 

>member
-1 MDKINLKEEA
+1 MGDNMDKINLKDKEN
-11 TLEKIRSFFN
+11 LEKLRDYLDTSDL
-21 SEDMNEEEIA
+21 SEEELI
-31 SVLEELSDDEKEEL
+31 ELVDAMTDEQKEEIL
-45 TDYLL
+45 
-50 EEEGISDLE
+50 
-59 EIEEID
+59 
-65 DIDDD
+65 D
-70 IIEESEDE
+70 IISE
-78 EDDRP
+78 EDDEDFDDDDDLIGSAKKGVNTSLAP
-83 IKRPEPVSLS
+83 IK
-93 PITRKD
+93 RKD
-99 MMKLSDLTNEEIV
+99 MMKLSDLNNEEIV
-112 ERFQQGNQNALSALV
+112 EQFQLGNQNALSALV

-138 SYFYRSHGNDLDLE
+138 SYFFRSHGNDLDLE

-165 AEKFDLS
+165 AEKFDLT

-223 SDEEIYKILEKE
+223 SDEELYRILENE
-235 GIDKKQADDL
+235 GINKKQADDL

-283 DILILEKD
+283 DMLILEKD

-297 KALDQLTDREKQII
+297 QALDQLTEREKQII

-326 EIGTIYD
+326 QIGAIYD

-346 LGKLKE
+346 LGKLKD
-352 YSDAENWKELLQ
+352 YSDS
-364 NKLRIYLQQ
+364 IG
-373 FFCKNFQESQA
+373 
-384 F
+384 

>member
-1 MDKINLKEEA
+1 MDKIDFNDEEVF
-11 TLEKIRSFFN
+11 EKFKDFFD
-21 SEDMNEEEIA
+21 EDDIDEKQAQKIYKGLTE
-31 SVLEELSDDEKEEL
+31 DEKEEF
-45 TDYLL
+45 DQFL
-50 EEEGISDLE
+50 EDEEL
-59 EIEEID
+59 EIEEEEDRKKIKNS
-65 DIDDD
+65 IVARQRSD
-70 IIEESEDE
+70 II
-78 EDDRP
+78 R
-83 IKRPEPVSLS
+83 
-93 PITRKD
+93 
-99 MMKLSDLTNEEIV
+99 LSDLTNEQIV
-112 ERFQQGNQNALSALV
+112 EQFQEGNQNALGALV
-127 EKNQGLVRSRA
+127 DKNQGLVRSRA
-138 SYFYRSHGNDLDLE
+138 SYFYRSHGNDLELE

-165 AEKFDLS
+165 AEKFDLT

-223 SDEEIYKILEKE
+223 SEEELYKILKQE

-268 GDELMDMVGDESTPV
+268 GDELMDMVGDDSIPV
-283 DILILEKD
+283 DDQILKKD
-291 MENFLM
+291 MEDFLM
-297 KALDQLTDREKQII
+297 KALDQLSDREKQII

-326 EIGTIYD
+326 EIGTIYN

-346 LGKLKE
+346 LGKLKQ
-352 YSDAENWKELLQ
+352 YSDQDW
-364 NKLRIYLQQ
+364 
-373 FFCKNFQESQA
+373 
-384 F
+384 